1 MTERLVFFN
10 DMINSLKY
18 CNLEHLLTSIYF
30 CVVIEETDRELDS
43 FNFLSKKLTT
53 PPWEFVTGSIYS
65 KDVAAPKLHSGPFSS
80 IILNEQK
87 SGSAH

>member
-1 MTERLVFFN
+1 
-10 DMINSLKY
+10 MINSLKY

-65 KDVAAPKLHSGPFSS
+65 KDVAAPKLHSAPLYLMNRKVVQPIKKFPY
-80 IILNEQK
+80 
-87 SGSAH
+87 